1 MKKVIITTTIN
12 TPTEA
17 IQEFQDMSGW
27 ELVVIGDLETPKDFS
42 LNHGIYVTPKMQEEY
57 DKELSD
63 AIGWNCV
70 QRRNF
75 GLLWAHDMKADI
87 VALIDDDNIPFENW
101 GKNLMIGKETEVNYY
116 ETTLPAFDPVGATNH
131 NHLWHRGYPLQLL
144 SKRDYSICRKKK
156 ITPDVQADFWN
167 GDPDI
172 DAICRMEYAPD
183 CKFENK
189 YFPIASNKLSPFNS
203 QNTFISG
210 KILKDYFLF
219 PHIGRMDDVWASYYV
234 QAKGCKVI
242 YGEASVRQ
250 VRNVHDI
257 VSDMKMEYL
266 GYENNL
272 NIVNEL
278 VTDAES
284 LMKHLPERSKLAFEL
299 YKKHFNKI

>member
-1 MKKVIITTTIN
+1 
-12 TPTEA
+12 
-17 IQEFQDMSGW
+17 
-27 ELVVIGDLETPKDFS
+27 
-42 LNHGIYVTPKMQEEY
+42 
-57 DKELSD
+57 
-63 AIGWNCV
+63 
-70 QRRNF
+70 
-75 GLLWAHDMKADI
+75 MKADI

-116 ETTLPAFDPVGATNH
+116 ETTLPAFYPVGATNH
-131 NHLWHRGYPLQLL
+131 NHLWHRGYPLQLI
-144 SKRDYSICRKKK
+144 SKRDYSICRNKK
-156 ITPDVQADFWN
+156 ITPDVQAEFWN

-189 YFPIASNKLSPFNS
+189 YFPMASNKLSPFNS
-203 QNTFISG
+203 QNTFISS

-242 YGEASVRQ
+242 YGEASVHQ

-278 VTDAES
+278 VIDAES
-284 LMKHLPERSKLAFEL
+284 LMKHLPERSKLAFE
-299 YKKHFNKI
+299 